1 MTTGGGVGGLE
12 AAIQEELEK
21 FWQAQAISVDAEG
34 DNVDDLVA
42 AMDSLTASE
51 VLGALEELTGIEL
64 PSADLIRRG
73 GYDNKEQ
80 FIRDL
85 TTSVLDY
92 AKEHK

>member
-1 MTTGGGVGGLE
+1 MGGLE
-12 AAIQEELEK
+12 AAVRGELEK
-21 FWQAQAISVDAEG
+21 FWQEQAISVDAEG
-34 DNVDDLVA
+34 DSVDDLVA

-51 VLGALEELTGIEL
+51 VLGVLEELIGIDL

-80 FIRDL
+80 FIREL

-92 AKEHK
+92 AKGHK